1 MDLTTLTDT
10 EARDLLAAVYAD
22 VQRRETIAAAPARAA
37 DLAAQYA
44 QAIGRHDGDAY
55 QPVSGAHDAY
65 PPGSIVSEG
74 DDHYRATAW
83 ASHAPGTTGAPW
95 ERVWPDGDGWTTT
108 PPADQVE
115 AWDPDASYRRPSVVT
130 HKGKTWDLVHTNSD
144 PGWEPGVV
152 PGVWA
157 ARV

>member
-1 MDLTTLTDT
+1 MT
-10 EARDLLAAVYAD
+10 
-22 VQRRETIAAAPARAA
+22 
-37 DLAAQYA
+37 DLAALTDADLDALRLAVLLEQERRNLIAQAPAAASELATRYA
-44 QAIGRHDGDAY
+44 AAIGRKDGDPY
-55 QPVSGAHDAY
+55 QPVTGAHDAY
-65 PPGSIVSEG
+65 RPGSVVSDG
-74 DDHYRATAW
+74 DDYYRATAW
-83 ASHAPGTTGAPW
+83 ASHPPGQGPW
-95 ERVWPDGDGWTTT
+95 ERVWADGDGWAST

-115 AWDPDASYRRPSVVT
+115 AWDPKASYRRPSVVI